1 MTIGDMNISRK
12 EDMIKL
18 IDILQ
23 ELIVDLWLK
32 KSLEE
37 EDFDR
42 YKISLYELQENLK

>member
-42 YKISLYELQENLK
+42 YRMELYRLQEKLK